1 MSARHQAAAVEPK
14 RLKSNAP
21 SSADAPASLPTA
33 CSTKTARGGACHATG
48 AGPTK

>member
-1 MSARHQAAAVEPK
+1 MSARHQAVAVEPM

-33 CSTKTARGGACHATG
+33 RSAKTARGGACRAT
-48 AGPTK
+48 